1 MTRKMA
7 LLSVLACITPAV
19 LHAQERQPRPTTP
32 AETADPAGDNEVEA
46 LVVTA
51 GQRLRGAVIGNIP
64 PEETFTA
71 ADVRAFGVS
80 SINELLAEL
89 APQTESGR
97 GGSPVVLLNGRRIS
111 SMAEIRDIPAEAIQR
126 VEILPEE
133 VALKYGYTAEQKV
146 VNIVLRQRFRANT
159 GELGVAAPTAGGQTS
174 EQLDASTLR
183 LNRDGRLNL
192 AAKLQ
197 HSDALLESDRDL
209 IADPDLGNGL
219 SGDRSLLPRTDQA
232 SVNTVFNKALPHN
245 VSATVN
251 ASGSFSR
258 SAALLGSR
266 NDVAL
271 EQNSRDFDGHLGFTV
286 DGDAK
291 TWRWSLTG
299 NYDHGYDRTLTDRS
313 AETTD
318 RARTITDG
326 GNLQLVA
333 NGTLARLPAGDLST
347 TVKLGAE
354 GSSLDAVSRRST
366 GETSSDLSR
375 TGANAQLNFDLPI
388 TSRKNNVLAGMG
400 DLSANLNLA
409 VNRLS
414 DFGALTTVGY
424 GLTWSPIKP
433 VSFIVSMTQ
442 QENAPTMSQLGAP
455 AVARPDSRIFDF
467 VRGETVQ
474 VTRITGGNP
483 DLKAEERH
491 VLKIGVTLRP
501 PNITGLSLNANYFRT
516 RIDDPIAS
524 FPAATAATK
533 AAFPDRFTRDADGDL
548 TRVDA
553 RPVNFARQESDQL
566 RWGINFTR
574 QIGKTPPRPA
584 FNPDRPWPPGGG
596 GDWRQRRDGG
606 QASGQ
611 DQTRPA
617 PTPTPGQAAATD
629 QTPNLGLLQG
639 ALPPGGGERS
649 AQPDPAVPAAGDV
662 TRSNAGPGQT
672 PGGPDGPGGPGG
684 WRGERGPGGFG
695 GFGPPG
701 GGAAR
706 LQLALFHTV
715 HLRERVFIGDGSLPL
730 DLLNG
735 DALNSSGGQPQHEV
749 EAQAGI
755 TKNGLGAR
763 LTASWRSATRVDGSA
778 AAGNLRFSDLTTINL
793 RLFANLGAR
802 RDWVAAHPFLRGSRV
817 TFGITNLFDSKM
829 SVHDASGAVPINYQP
844 DYLDPLGRSVRLSFR
859 KVFF

>member
-1 MTRKMA
+1 MTRKIA
-7 LLSVLACITPAV
+7 LLSVLACITPAI
-19 LHAQERQPRPTTP
+19 LHAQESRPRPAP
-32 AETADPAGDNEVEA
+32 AETADAAGDNEVEA

-51 GQRLRGAVIGNIP
+51 GQRLRGAVVGDIP

-146 VNIVLRQRFRANT
+146 VNVVLRQRFRANT
-159 GELGVAAPTAGGQTS
+159 AELGVAAPTAGGQTT
-174 EQLDASTLR
+174 EQLDASSLR

-209 IADPDLGNGL
+209 IAAPDDSGGI

-232 SVNTVFNKALPHN
+232 SVNAVLNKALPNN

-266 NDVAL
+266 SDLVAL
-271 EQNSRDFDGHLGFTV
+271 EQNSRDLDGHLGFTL
-286 DGDAK
+286 DGDRKA
-291 TWRWSLTG
+291 WRWSLTG

-313 AETTD
+313 VETTD
-318 RARTITDG
+318 RARTTTDG
-326 GNLQLVA
+326 GNLQLVV
-333 NGTLARLPAGDLST
+333 NGALARLPAGDLST

-354 GSSLDAVSRRST
+354 GSSLDAVSRRS
-366 GETSSDLSR
+366 GVQTSSDLSR
-375 TGANAQLNFDLPI
+375 TGANAQLNLDLPI

-414 DFGALTTVGY
+414 DFGALTTIGY
-424 GLTWSPIKP
+424 GLTWSPVKP

-455 AVARPDSRIFDF
+455 AVARPDARIFDF
-467 VRGETVQ
+467 VRGETVE

-524 FPAATAATK
+524 FPAATAATE

-553 RPVNFARQESDQL
+553 RSVNFARQESDQL
-566 RWGINFTR
+566 RWGINFSR

-584 FNPDRPWPPGGG
+584 FNPDRPRPPGGG
-596 GDWRQRRDGG
+596 DGERRRGDG
-606 QASGQ
+606 QA
-611 DQTRPA
+611 PA
-617 PTPTPGQAAATD
+617 QGQAAATD
-629 QTPNLGLLQG
+629 QTPNLGLLQS
-639 ALPPGGGERS
+639 ALPPGGGGERS
-649 AQPDPAVPAAGDV
+649 AQPEPTVPTASDTA
-662 TRSNAGPGQT
+662 RPNAGPGQT

-684 WRGERGPGGFG
+684 PGGWRGDRGPGGPGGFG

-706 LQLALFHTV
+706 LQFAVFHTI
-715 HLRERVFIGDGSLPL
+715 HLRERVFIGDGSAPL

-735 DALNSSGGQPQHEV
+735 DALNSSGGQPRHEV
-749 EAQAGI
+749 EAQAGV

-763 LTASWRSATRVDGSA
+763 LTASWRSATRVDNGAAA
-778 AAGNLRFSDLTTINL
+778 AAGNLRFSDLTTVNL

-817 TFGITNLFDSKM
+817 TFGITNLFDNKE